1 MKLLSLVTSCAV
13 SLLIL
18 SGCGGTPTPKSEP
31 IVDESLPLVKLTDN
45 GTKTDINAIALEWNS
60 ITDPRVRGIYIYKGS
75 LAEKDPKEVTYYDTV
90 KSRFTTH
97 YLDTN
102 VKPAT
107 EYTYQFKV
115 YSDDAEGKSSA
126 ATIISTLP
134 MMESVTWIHAV
145 QDMPR
150 SAKIIWRPHSNEK
163 VKAYKLQRRTLEAKE
178 WTDVAVIKGRLR
190 AEYIDYDL
198 KDKFTY
204 IYRIRVL
211 TYDDLISKPSK
222 EVKVTTKPLPKSIQN
237 ITATKKL
244 PKKIEIKW
252 DATKTKDF
260 KNYRVYRSTNID
272 GSYEM
277 IAELTKTVYVDNI
290 DEDAKKYFY
299 KVSVIDK
306 DGLESKYNEESAQGA
321 TLTKP
326 NAPDL
331 VEAKLVNEEVKI
343 SWAKGDERVKTYV
356 VVKRYKKSLFD
367 EAIEEYDDIKD
378 LVFVD
383 TEIKPAST
391 YYYIVYSVDEFGI
404 KSEPSIE
411 VELKT
416 DKILDTK

>member
-75 LAEKDPKEVTYYDTV
+75 LAEKDAKEVTYYDTV

-97 YLDTN
+97 YLDTK
-102 VKPAT
+102 VKPET

-115 YSDDAEGKSSA
+115 YSEEAEGKSSV

-163 VKAYKLQRRTLEAKE
+163 VKAYKIQRRTLEAKE
-178 WTDVAVIKGRLR
+178 WTEVTVVNGRLR

-204 IYRIRVL
+204 IYRIRAL
-211 TYDDLISKPSK
+211 TYDNLTSKPSK
-222 EVKVTTKPLPKSIQN
+222 EVKVVTKPLPKSIED
-237 ITATKKL
+237 IIATKKL
-244 PKKIEIKW
+244 PKKIEISW
-252 DATKTKDF
+252 TATTTEDF
-260 KNYRVYRSTNID
+260 KNYRVYKSENID
-272 GSYEM
+272 GSYE
-277 IAELTKTVYVDNI
+277 IISELTKTVYVDNI

-299 KVSVIDK
+299 KVSGIDK
-306 DGLESKYNEESAQGA
+306 DGLESKYDEESAQGS
-321 TLTKP
+321 TLSKP
-326 NAPDL
+326 QAPDL
-331 VEAKLVNEEVKI
+331 VEAKLVKEEVII
-343 SWAKGDERVKTYV
+343 SWAKGDDRVKSHIV
-356 VVKRYKKSLFD
+356 EKRYKKSLFD
-367 EAIEEYDDIKD
+367 EAIEDYEDIKN
-378 LVFVD
+378 LEFID
-383 TEIKPAST
+383 TEIQPSKT
-391 YYYIVYSVDEFGI
+391 YYYKVFSVDEFGI

-416 DKILDTK
+416 DNILDTK

>member
-31 IVDESLPLVKLTDN
+31 IVDESLPIVQLTKN

-60 ITDPRVRGIYIYKGS
+60 ITDPRVRGVYIYKGS
-75 LAEKDPKEVTYYDTV
+75 LGEKDAQEVTYYDTV

-97 YLDTN
+97 YLDTK
-102 VKPAT
+102 VKPET

-115 YSDDAEGKSSA
+115 YSDEAEGKSSA

-178 WTDVAVIKGRLR
+178 WTNITVVDGRLR

-211 TYDDLISKPSK
+211 TYDNLISKPSK

-252 DATKTKDF
+252 DATVTKDF

-299 KVSVIDK
+299 KISVIDK
-306 DGLESKYNEESAQGA
+306 DGLESKYDEESAQGA

-343 SWAKGDERVKTYV
+343 SWAKGDERVKTYI

-367 EAIEEYDDIKD
+367 EAIEDYEDIKN
-378 LVFVD
+378 LEFID

-391 YYYIVYSVDEFGI
+391 YYYTVYSVDEFGI